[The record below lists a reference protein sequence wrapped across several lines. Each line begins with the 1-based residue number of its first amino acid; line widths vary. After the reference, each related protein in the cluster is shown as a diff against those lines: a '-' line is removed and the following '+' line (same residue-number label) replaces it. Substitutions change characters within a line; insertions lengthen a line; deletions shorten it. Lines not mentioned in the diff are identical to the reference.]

1 MTVLSW
7 LLETIT
13 GALVVILWF
22 CSSQDDIHDIADILM
37 AVLYV
42 SVTFIFIPAS
52 YLLNTD
58 AIKDIIISQGW
69 WKFIRT
75 ICLRS
80 RRVEPAP

>member
-22 CSSQDDIHDIADILM
+22 FSSHDDKHEIENIFMVL
-37 AVLYV
+37 LYV